1 MKNKINISL
10 ISSLIATSSI
20 LVAAPVPNI
29 DDALRSVT
37 PPSNIKKEN
46 KPLVEIDGIKKYAPM
61 MVDDKSGKKT
71 LIKGFKF
78 TGVNSL
84 KIEDLNNLLKN
95 YENKELNFSQLTELA
110 SIITKYYRS
119 KGFFVARAYLP
130 VQNIKNN
137 NNIFEISIIEGNYN
151 KFQLENK
158 SNVQSDYIQ
167 NVLDNTKN
175 RSKVITNNS
184 LERTVLLVNETPGLL
199 LSAVEVIP
207 GDEVGTS
214 NFLVKTDESSF
225 YNGYLIGDNQG
236 SRYTGKNRLMSGVTI
251 NSPARYGDEL
261 SFSGLMTNGSDLK
274 NGNVGYMFPLGYD
287 GLTGKFNF
295 ANTLY
300 NLNKIEGGYNGESK
314 IFDFTL
320 SYPILKTKAESLYVK
335 SVLSSKKMKDYQEN
349 DITTDKDVKV
359 LNLKLEHVK
368 QTNVLGLD
376 GVMNSNLNLGLGR
389 LQFNDVDSQD
399 IDARGAKTQGRYEK
413 IEGNTN
419 LSLQIDNNF
428 MLSNS
433 FAFQQALGN
442 KNLDGSEDFSLGG
455 INGVKVYPDG
465 EFSAENGLMWNVEL
479 FRKLP
484 EINSVSHKVSVFYDA
499 ATATM
504 QDSSFDA
511 EFRRRTLQ
519 DMGLG
524 YQMNYKDFFAK
535 SYVAWKLGADDVT
548 SEPSY
553 NSRVLFQTGLVF

>member
-1 MKNKINISL
+1 MRKINISL
-10 ISSLIATSSI
+10 ISSLIATTSI

-29 DDALRSVT
+29 DDALRSVN

-71 LIKGFKF
+71 FINGFKF

-84 KIEDLNNLLKN
+84 KIEELNNLLKN
-95 YENKELNFSQLTELA
+95 YENKELDFSQLTELA

-119 KGFFVARAYLP
+119 KGFFVARAYIP
-130 VQNIKNN
+130 VQSIKNN

-158 SNVQSDYIQ
+158 SSVQNDYIQ

-184 LERTVLLVNETPGLL
+184 LERTVLLVNETAGIL

-214 NFLVKTDESSF
+214 DFLVKTDKSSF
-225 YNGYLIGDNQG
+225 YNGYLIADNQG
-236 SRYTGKNRLMSGVTI
+236 SIYTGKNRIMSGVTV
-251 NSPARYGDEL
+251 NSPANYGDEL
-261 SFSGLMTNGSDLK
+261 SFSGLITNDSNLK

-287 GLTGKFNF
+287 GLTGRFNF

-300 NLNKIEGGYNGESK
+300 NLNKIQGNYNGESK
-314 IFDFTL
+314 IFDFIL
-320 SYPILKTKAESLYVK
+320 SYPIIKLKEESLYVK
-335 SVLSSKKMKDYQEN
+335 SILSSKKMKDYQEN
-349 DITTDKDVKV
+349 DITTDKAVKV
-359 LNLKLEHVK
+359 LNLKLEHIK
-368 QTNVLGLD
+368 QINMLGFD
-376 GVMNSNLNLGLGR
+376 GVINSNLNLGLGK
-389 LQFNDVDSQD
+389 LQFNDIDSQD
-399 IDARGAKTQGRYEK
+399 IDLRGAKTEGNYEK

-419 LSLQIDNNF
+419 LSMQIDNNF
-428 MLSNS
+428 ILSNN

-484 EINSVSHKVSVFYDA
+484 EINFISHKVSVFYDV

-519 DMGLG
+519 DTGFG

-535 SYVAWKLGADDVT
+535 SYVAWKLGADDVI